1 MIKRGLVISVWVAT
15 LFGQSNLEKG
25 YDYYALRAEGS
36 IEDRA
41 NPKYLNESIGYY
53 QLALK
58 EPKSEQD
65 AALGLMKSY
74 YYKGKYAVDTE
85 AEKKIVFNKAKQL
98 ASIYINK
105 YPNRFDILY
114 WYLINLGSW
123 AEVYGIFAAAK
134 EGVAD
139 QMKHHAQRIV
149 EIDSIYEDGGGYF
162 ILGVVHYKS
171 PYIPFILSWPDN
183 DDAVQWLEKSVA
195 TGKAKPVQVVY
206 LAQALYKAGEKER
219 ALSLLDD
226 ITKMTP
232 SKDDP
237 LGDWEQ
243 VKKARTLL
251 KEYE

>member
-1 MIKRGLVISVWVAT
+1 MIKRGLVISVWVAI

-25 YDYYALRAEGS
+25 YDFYSLRAEGS
-36 IEDRA
+36 IEDQA
-41 NPKYLNESIGYY
+41 NPKYLNEAIDYY

-58 EPKSEQD
+58 EPKLEAD

-139 QMKHHAQRIV
+139 QMKHHAERIV
-149 EIDSIYEDGGGYF
+149 QMDPTYEDGGGYF

-243 VKKARTLL
+243 IKKARALL

>member
-1 MIKRGLVISVWVAT
+1 
-15 LFGQSNLEKG
+15 
-25 YDYYALRAEGS
+25 
-36 IEDRA
+36 
-41 NPKYLNESIGYY
+41 
-53 QLALK
+53 
-58 EPKSEQD
+58 
-65 AALGLMKSY
+65 MKSY

-85 AEKKIVFNKAKQL
+85 AEQKIVFNKAKQL

-105 YPNRFDILY
+105 YPNQFDILY

-139 QMKHHAQRIV
+139 QMKHHAQRII
-149 EIDSIYEDGGGYF
+149 EMDPTYEDGGGYF

-219 ALSLLDD
+219 ALALLDK
-226 ITKMTP
+226 IAKMMP
-232 SKDDP
+232 SKDDS

-243 VKKARTLL
+243 IKKARTLL

>member
-1 MIKRGLVISVWVAT
+1 MKKVFSTFYLFLLCLVS
-15 LFGQSNLEKG
+15 GQSTDSILTYSQHFDLALDHFSKG
-25 YDYYALRAEGS
+25 R
-36 IEDRA
+36 
-41 NPKYLNESIGYY
+41 Y
-53 QLALK
+53 QLAENEFKNILIEKRNFNDPVSHFMLAKTQFKQNK
-58 EPKSEQD
+58 ETVCERTCNS
-65 AALGLMKSY
+65 
-74 YYKGKYAVDTE
+74 
-85 AEKKIVFNKAKQL
+85 
-98 ASIYINK
+98 YINK

-139 QMKHHAQRIV
+139 QMKHHAQRII
-149 EIDSIYEDGGGYF
+149 EMDPTYEDGGGYF

-206 LAQALYKAGEKER
+206 LGQALYKSGEKER
-219 ALSLLDD
+219 ALSLLDK
-226 ITKMTP
+226 IAKMMP

-243 VKKARTLL
+243 IKKARTLL